1 MLILYTM
8 AEAVVAPTTMKTI
21 ICSAHGASKDVL
33 QLKSD
38 VSIPT
43 IEKPTYVLVKILY
56 ASLNAVD
63 YKEVTGQLGPVTS
76 KKPPFVTGIVFAG
89 RVIAKGT
96 DVCLKDRLEI
106 GDLVYGQC
114 WNSTHGSFAEY
125 CVVDGSKVH
134 RMPTIDTFT
143 SSIHSIDCT
152 NIITSHTQDGTQTDR
167 QIIDFR
173 WFHCMWIDGSEVIAQ
188 KNLCLSLGADQSKH
202 NSVWYL
208 RH

>member
-63 YKEVTGQLGPVTS
+63 YKEVTGLLGPVTS

-125 CVVDGSKVH
+125 CVVDGSKVY
-134 RMPTIDTFT
+134 RMPISLTPLQAASIPLTAQT
-143 SSIHSIDCT
+143 SLQVILKMALK
-152 NIITSHTQDGTQTDR
+152 QTDKLL
-167 QIIDFR
+167 IF
-173 WFHCMWIDGSEVIAQ
+173 
-188 KNLCLSLGADQSKH
+188 
-202 NSVWYL
+202 
-208 RH
+208 